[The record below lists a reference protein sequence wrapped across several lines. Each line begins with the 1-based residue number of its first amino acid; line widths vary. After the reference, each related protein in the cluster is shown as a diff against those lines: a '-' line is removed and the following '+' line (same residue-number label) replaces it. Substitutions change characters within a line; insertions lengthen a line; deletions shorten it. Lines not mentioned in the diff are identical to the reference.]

1 MSDYTAFFCEE
12 NIWRLASRM
21 ADVDACF
28 VLLFFNSYG
37 HVALCQQSAF
47 GDEGIGLWDYHV
59 VLLDTAEGL
68 IHDFDT
74 RLDKPSPAQR
84 YLRSTFP
91 DQQSLPLQYRAIVRC
106 VPARE
111 YLQRFSSDRSHMLDE
126 YGVARATF
134 PEWPLI
140 ASGNRITLQQYIG
153 EQVIADSE
161 SVVMAIDCFDSE
173 RPLGG

>member
-12 NIWRLASRM
+12 NIWRLASHKT
-21 ADVDACF
+21 DVDSCF

-37 HVALCQQSAF
+37 HVALWQQSAF

-59 VLLDTAEGL
+59 VLLDTADGV
-68 IHDFDT
+68 IYDFDT

-84 YLRSTFP
+84 YLDDTFP
-91 DQQSLPLQYRAIVRC
+91 DQEKLQLEYRATVRC

-111 YLQRFSSDRSHMLDE
+111 YLQRFSSDRRHMLDE
-126 YGVARATF
+126 HGVALATF
-134 PEWPLI
+134 PEWPMI
-140 ASGNRITLQQYIG
+140 VSVNPITLQQYVS

-161 SVVMAIDCFDSE
+161 SVVMGIECFDPG
-173 RPLGG
+173 RPLGR